1 MFGNVPDVLNRPHR
15 GITMMGLMAP
25 LTLTCFLSLHNLL
38 WIIVAFQHLTHFPI
52 YGYTLS
58 FVLLLHQLIIWL
70 LIPIMF
76 HICSLTLQLLAD
88 VNISPDQP
96 GPGSYR
102 TFKMGLLIVLHG
114 YRVGPKQQ
122 DQFDL
127 ICQSVYS

>member
-1 MFGNVPDVLNRPHR
+1 MLGNFPDVLNRPHR
-15 GITMMGLMAP
+15 GTTTMGLMAS
-25 LTLTCFLSLHNLL
+25 LILTCFWSLHNLL

-76 HICSLTLQLLAD
+76 RICSLTLLLLAD
-88 VNISPDQP
+88 VNISPDHP
-96 GPGSYR
+96 GLGSYR
-102 TFKMGLLIVLHG
+102 TFKVGLLIVLRG

-122 DQFDL
+122 DQSDL